1 MGDNM
6 NFIAPNTSES
16 DKKLFFGEGEVFTII
31 EDNWLM
37 AHIMHRAG
45 IFLSVS
51 QAKKNG
57 WNKPIP
63 DGFNEFRVGK
73 ARKQIFIFKEMP

>member
-1 MGDNM
+1 M

-16 DKKLFFGEGEVFTII
+16 DKLLFFGEGENFTII

-37 AHIMHRAG
+37 AHVMHKAG
-45 IFLSVS
+45 IFKSIS
-51 QAKKNG
+51 QAKKAG

-63 DGFNEFRVGK
+63 DGFNFFTVGK
-73 ARKQIFIFKEMP
+73 KRRQVFIFKERI

>member
-1 MGDNM
+1 M
-6 NFIAPNTSES
+6 NFIGANTTEE
-16 DKKLFFGEGEVFTII
+16 DKKLFFGEDEVFTII

-73 ARKQIFIFKEMP
+73 ARKQIFIFKEII